1 MCFCFIFPIN
11 FVFLHNFFKRL
22 QCAMLCMVV
31 RKTKDL
37 VMRHMSFWLK
47 WPSIDKELEDFT
59 HRIATQTHCNDF
71 CHHLD
76 HVQSHFRCTPS
87 PNPPQDLIATCLTC
101 LATVALR
108 DPEQVTDNFFLLQQA
123 TSKGAFDMVFCCCHG
138 YPLKRVCSLFSSVF
152 FWHSC
157 CTPSLVGTWHFWAQ
171 YDKPPKFLF
180 GFPAVWWRE
189 EPFYVVCLIRPLRTV
204 IPLGFKQ
211 GWLYLV

>member
-1 MCFCFIFPIN
+1 MCFCFIFPTN

-22 QCAMLCMVV
+22 QCAILCMVF

-37 VMRHMSFWLK
+37 VMKYMIFWLK

-59 HRIATQTHCNDF
+59 HRIATQKHCDDF

-108 DPEQVTDNFFLLQQA
+108 DPEQVTDKFFLLQKA
-123 TSKGAFDMVFCCCHG
+123 AFKGAFFWHG
-138 YPLKRVCSLFSSVF
+138 ILLLSWLPINLRVCSLFSSVF
-152 FWHSC
+152 FWHLC
-157 CTPSLVGTWHFWAQ
+157 CIPSLMGTWHFWAQ
-171 YDKPPKFLF
+171 YDKPPKFWF

-189 EPFYVVCLIRPLRTV
+189 EPFYIVCLSRPLRTV
-204 IPLGFKQ
+204 IPLGF
-211 GWLYLV
+211 

>member
-1 MCFCFIFPIN
+1 MCSRFIFPIN
-11 FVFLHNFFKRL
+11 FVFLHKFFKRL

-37 VMRHMSFWLK
+37 VMKYMIFWLK

-59 HRIATQTHCNDF
+59 YRMTTQTHCDDF

-108 DPEQVTDNFFLLQQA
+108 DPEQVTDNFFLLQKA
-123 TSKGAFDMVFCCCHG
+123 AFKGAFDMVFCCCHG
-138 YPLKRVCSLFSSVF
+138 YPLN
-152 FWHSC
+152 
-157 CTPSLVGTWHFWAQ
+157 
-171 YDKPPKFLF
+171 
-180 GFPAVWWRE
+180 
-189 EPFYVVCLIRPLRTV
+189 
-204 IPLGFKQ
+204 
-211 GWLYLV
+211 